1 MPVKNYPID
10 HLVLLYTCKLVLTS
24 QKLIRMA
31 HNYVVYVGLPFG
43 ILSLIHMNCTSYYSH
58 SQHAI
63 LRIHISNV
71 NPFILILHISDTHT
85 LLCLSERPKANNYTH
100 CRLVL
105 QGWVHV
111 PGVRRDKDWA
121 RAPVFK
127 PAEER
132 KWLFTHDKFCKKWYS
147 VDNECE
153 GIIEAAM

>member
-24 QKLIRMA
+24 QKLIHMA

-63 LRIHISNV
+63 LHISNV

-85 LLCLSERPKANNYTH
+85 HYYVCPKGQKPIITHTVGWCCKVKYTF
-100 CRLVL
+100 LGLGETKTEQEL
-105 QGWVHV
+105 QCSNQLKKESDCSHMTNS
-111 PGVRRDKDWA
+111 A
-121 RAPVFK
+121 RNGNHSIMNVK
-127 PAEER
+127 
-132 KWLFTHDKFCKKWYS
+132 
-147 VDNECE
+147 V
-153 GIIEAAM
+153 